1 MNKNYIV
8 TNLIDEM
15 KERMPHGQNLANYLA
30 DTLCMGKESVYRR
43 LRGEVAFTFD
53 EIAMISCNFGI
64 SIDQIIGNHLPNRA
78 TFDVN
83 LLLSPDL
90 FKSYNE
96 IIEHYLQVFKFV
108 KGDSSTEIY
117 TASNTIPFT
126 LYSSYEYLS
135 KFRLCRW
142 MYQYEKIK
150 TPNSLAEMQ
159 VQEKIVAAHN
169 ELSNSMKRCGKTY
182 FIWDTDIFHSL
193 VKEIKYFAE
202 LNLISAN
209 DGIHLKEEL
218 LQLLTELER
227 LSVKGQF
234 NNGHEASIYLSNIN
248 FEATYSYIT
257 KKDFQIS
264 LFRVY
269 SINFMDSQ
277 NPHICQMQKDWIQS
291 LKRHSTLISGSGEAQ
306 RIAFLERQRRIIETL

>member
-96 IIEHYLQVFKFV
+96 IIEHYLQVFNFV

-150 TPNSLAEMQ
+150 TPNTLAEMQ

-182 FIWDTDIFHSL
+182 FI
-193 VKEIKYFAE
+193 
-202 LNLISAN
+202 
-209 DGIHLKEEL
+209 
-218 LQLLTELER
+218 
-227 LSVKGQF
+227 
-234 NNGHEASIYLSNIN
+234 
-248 FEATYSYIT
+248 
-257 KKDFQIS
+257 
-264 LFRVY
+264 
-269 SINFMDSQ
+269 
-277 NPHICQMQKDWIQS
+277 
-291 LKRHSTLISGSGEAQ
+291 
-306 RIAFLERQRRIIETL
+306 

>member
-1 MNKNYIV
+1 
-8 TNLIDEM
+8 
-15 KERMPHGQNLANYLA
+15 
-30 DTLCMGKESVYRR
+30 
-43 LRGEVAFTFD
+43 
-53 EIAMISCNFGI
+53 
-64 SIDQIIGNHLPNRA
+64 
-78 TFDVN
+78 
-83 LLLSPDL
+83 
-90 FKSYNE
+90 
-96 IIEHYLQVFKFV
+96 
-108 KGDSSTEIY
+108 
-117 TASNTIPFT
+117 
-126 LYSSYEYLS
+126 
-135 KFRLCRW
+135 